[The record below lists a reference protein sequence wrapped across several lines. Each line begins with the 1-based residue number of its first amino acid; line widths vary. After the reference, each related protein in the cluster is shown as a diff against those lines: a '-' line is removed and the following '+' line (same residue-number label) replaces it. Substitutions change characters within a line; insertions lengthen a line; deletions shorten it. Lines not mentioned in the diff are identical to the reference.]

1 MFFVCLF
8 VQATSAIGEKSK
20 LQADLESTQ
29 AALKAKGNVKVCPVP
44 DISLRFGQ
52 IVESYSFIFYPFN
65 SQDLI
70 GNSPLQL
77 LHIKTSYN
85 NVVLDE
91 GNNLYLMSL
100 SNLITFLLD
109 NVLILQRS
117 YMLIQVKGGTFN
129 YKQQLKASLIF

>member
-52 IVESYSFIFYPFN
+52 IVESYSFIFYPFT

-70 GNSPLQL
+70 GNSPL
-77 LHIKTSYN
+77 
-85 NVVLDE
+85 
-91 GNNLYLMSL
+91 
-100 SNLITFLLD
+100 
-109 NVLILQRS
+109 
-117 YMLIQVKGGTFN
+117 
-129 YKQQLKASLIF
+129 